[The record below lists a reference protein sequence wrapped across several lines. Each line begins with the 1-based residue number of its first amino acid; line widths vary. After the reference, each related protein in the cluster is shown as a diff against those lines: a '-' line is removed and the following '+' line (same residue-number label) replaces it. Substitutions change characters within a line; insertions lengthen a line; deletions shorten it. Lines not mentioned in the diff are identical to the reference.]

1 VLHHSVHSRYYG
13 NCDSCVHCCFFLLQ
27 RGNSALHLACK
38 LGLVDIVK
46 TLCSF
51 NADAS
56 LQNKK
61 VDFYYPPPI
70 GSLKCYIYCV
80 CLHR

>member
-1 VLHHSVHSRYYG
+1 MVVELMNTKNNVTQLYNSFHG
-13 NCDSCVHCCFFLLQ
+13 QWCDRNYSLPTQ

-38 LGLVDIVK
+38 LGLLDIVK

-51 NADAS
+51 NADVS

-61 VDFYYPPPI
+61 VGRQYTPLC
-70 GSLKCYIYCV
+70 SS
-80 CLHR
+80 